1 MDTTRVRACV
11 SANCPVAEAE
21 SRIEAYFAQ
30 RRGPDGIAHLPLRV
44 SLPRL
49 PLLRG
54 LSLEHDVTVTA
65 YRDRDDQNLNDL
77 IRIAWE
83 PEGGGAFPKFK
94 GTLVAWAEHDPEM
107 SFIEIDGTYAPPL
120 GVAGELFDEAVGETI
135 AEHTAQTLLRDI
147 ARAISAPAAMRA

>member
-1 MDTTRVRACV
+1 MNTTRVRACV
-11 SANCPVAEAE
+11 SANCPVAEAQ

-30 RRGPDGIAHLPLRV
+30 RRGPDGITRLPLRV

-49 PLLRG
+49 PLLG
-54 LSLEHDVTVTA
+54 DLSLEHDVTVTA

-83 PEGGGAFPKFK
+83 PVGGAFPKFE
-94 GTLVAWAEHDPEM
+94 GTLVVWAEHDPEM

-120 GVAGELFDEAVGETI
+120 GVAGEIFNEAVGETI

-147 ARAISAPAAMRA
+147 ARAIAAPAAMRA